1 METPVLLN
9 KKNTPCLRKNCKFL
23 FVRISSNFHQFW

>member
-1 METPVLLN
+1 MMYIHRDSE
-9 KKNTPCLRKNCKFL
+9 KKLCKFL

>member
-1 METPVLLN
+1 MNQE
-9 KKNTPCLRKNCKFL
+9 KMQSNTPCLRKKTRKFL